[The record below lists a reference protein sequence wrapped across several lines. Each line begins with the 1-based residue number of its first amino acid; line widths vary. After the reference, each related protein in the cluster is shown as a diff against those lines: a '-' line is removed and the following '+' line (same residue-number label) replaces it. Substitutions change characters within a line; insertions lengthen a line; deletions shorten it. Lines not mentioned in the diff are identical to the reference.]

1 MSIYKKLNDY
11 WTSTIVETTKLDDV
25 ENVICNEYNVYDTF
39 IANDLFQSTSKFH
52 YLSSRLGDDDKRFLH
67 NEHTICLL
75 FPGDGLRIACTKN
88 FIKNIPYV
96 QQLLSGQWSDNNIFQ
111 KEYYCDVL
119 KKIRKG
125 SVNIVINNDMESIL
139 YDKTVNCQVRNFEAK
154 NYFTIVN
161 VICSN
166 LLESVMLT
174 NKTSFD
180 DSHFMIYRE

>member
-1 MSIYKKLNDY
+1 MNSI
-11 WTSTIVETTKLDDV
+11 I
-25 ENVICNEYNVYDTF
+25 
-39 IANDLFQSTSKFH
+39 
-52 YLSSRLGDDDKRFLH
+52 LGL
-67 NEHTICLL
+67 ILL
-75 FPGDGLRIACTKN
+75 
-88 FIKNIPYV
+88 
-96 QQLLSGQWSDNNIFQ
+96 
-111 KEYYCDVL
+111 YCDVL

-161 VICSN
+161 VVCSN